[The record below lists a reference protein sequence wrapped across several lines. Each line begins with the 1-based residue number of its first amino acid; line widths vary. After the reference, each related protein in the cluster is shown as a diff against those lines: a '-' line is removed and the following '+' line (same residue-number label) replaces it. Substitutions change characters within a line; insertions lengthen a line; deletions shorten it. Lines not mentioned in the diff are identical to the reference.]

1 MQAAASA
8 AVDPALLPAE
18 ASARARAVA
27 ERQAKT
33 AVDRSGRQRIEERL
47 AEVVIRNVRAQRN
60 RARKERQVQRDG
72 AARQALAR
80 QALLLARQATGRTAE
95 PSPPAQ
101 QQQEGAAATVPS
113 TASAHMPH
121 SSPFALA
128 AASSGECE
136 LAAPANDHTT
146 PPSFATPLA
155 SGVAKDGGVV
165 WSLAGA
171 ASSHSPLLAAA
182 KAKGL
187 LWGMWAEAVEGT
199 VAAAPSCCCCAGGE
213 GSAVRP
219 VAWRASSSA
228 WRASAWRAAP
238 SRCTCRSLRARLRW
252 ARTFRITTSA
262 RRSSMRCRPLRST
275 AVLAWRS
282 ATARARALASAGS
295 SAGSTAALA
304 AACIRMLT
312 TTLHAG
318 DGGSGGR
325 HQEAARLGM
334 VYGLVFS
341 AG

>member
-155 SGVAKDGGVV
+155 SGGGGGRAFSSPAALPIPSPALPGSRVTLGNLH
-165 WSLAGA
+165 SLLNAPRLDTASSQSSATDELGGTAGSAAAAAGA
-171 ASSHSPLLAAA
+171 AMANGRGSAA
-182 KAKGL
+182 G
-187 LWGMWAEAVEGT
+187 
-199 VAAAPSCCCCAGGE
+199 APSGAL
-213 GSAVRP
+213 SIAD
-219 VAWRASSSA
+219 
-228 WRASAWRAAP
+228 
-238 SRCTCRSLRARLRW
+238 
-252 ARTFRITTSA
+252 
-262 RRSSMRCRPLRST
+262 
-275 AVLAWRS
+275 LAE
-282 ATARARALASAGS
+282 LLGK
-295 SAGSTAALA
+295 
-304 AACIRMLT
+304 
-312 TTLHAG
+312 HAKL
-318 DGGSGGR
+318 D
-325 HQEAARLGM
+325 
-334 VYGLVFS
+334 
-341 AG
+341 